1 MSPDSQVLS
10 ELVESIVETAQPE
23 RIILFGS
30 AARGDMG
37 PDSDLDILVVVPD
50 LTENCLAMAQEIYHR
65 LRGLRYAKDI
75 LVVKDCDFQRHRDNP
90 YLIYHTAATTGK
102 ELYRAAS

>member
-1 MSPDSQVLS
+1 MSPDPQALE
-10 ELVESIVETAQPE
+10 ELVRGIVETARPE

-30 AARGDMG
+30 AARDQMG

-50 LTENCLAMAQEIYHR
+50 QTENCIATAQEIYHR
-65 LRGLRYAKDI
+65 LRELRYAKDI
-75 LVVKDCDFQRHRDNP
+75 LVVKESDFDRHRDNP
-90 YLIYHTAATTGK
+90 YLIYHTAVTTGK